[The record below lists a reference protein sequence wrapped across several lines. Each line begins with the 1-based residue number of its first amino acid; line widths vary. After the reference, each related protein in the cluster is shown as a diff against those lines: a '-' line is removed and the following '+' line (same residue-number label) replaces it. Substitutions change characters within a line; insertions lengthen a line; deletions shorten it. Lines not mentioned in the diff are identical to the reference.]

1 MDGVY
6 EEAEERFCI
15 KTIEGYIDDVT
26 AIKSIEKKY
35 RREIALKV
43 WKNCGVKSESRSFG
57 ASRR

>member
-15 KTIEGYIDDVT
+15 KTIEGHIDDVT

-35 RREIALKV
+35 GREIALKV
-43 WKNCGVKSESRSFG
+43 WKNCGGKK
-57 ASRR
+57 